1 MKKYIK
7 KVENYYGKELVRLYR
22 FVEND
27 MNRLREYVQFFYNI
41 FFFEFVFGKLGVGLV
56 EESFGKLV
64 YDDFNIQW
72 RKYIML
78 YNLLCVN

>member
-7 KVENYYGKELVRLYR
+7 KVENYYGKELIRLYR

>member
-7 KVENYYGKELVRLYR
+7 KVENYYGKELIRLYR

-72 RKYIML
+72 RKYIMM